1 MPKYTGSAQITDAD
15 YRYLKYVGK
24 TKGGAAVAIEL
35 PACICRSNPDWAF
48 AEKND
53 TTAEL
58 EFEGV
63 YDDDKLE
70 SGDFTEPWSIDFAA
84 NVSAGN
90 GEIIL
95 GVGKLYIGTSKDTA
109 VCVGLSRGGG
119 KFSVER
125 TLREINADN
134 DPGAVKGRIEKTEG
148 RPKLKLTAL
157 QWLTKLPTIYP
168 AIKEITEVAEG
179 DN

>member
-1 MPKYTGSAQITDAD
+1 MAKYTGAGNITDAD

-24 TKGGAAVAIEL
+24 TKGGKLVAIEL
-35 PACICRSNPDWAF
+35 PQCICRSNPDWTF
-48 AEKND
+48 AEKSD

-58 EFEGV
+58 EFEAV

-70 SGDFTEPWSIDFAA
+70 DGDFTEPWSIDIDEA
-84 NVSAGN
+84 VEAGN
-90 GEIIL
+90 TEIVL
-95 GVGKLYIGTSKDTA
+95 GVGKLYIGTNASSA
-109 VCVGLSRGGG
+109 QCIGLSRGGG

-134 DPGAVKGRIEKTEG
+134 DPGAVKGRIEKTEA

-157 QWLTKLPTIYP
+157 QWLTKLSTLYP
-168 AIKEITEVAEG
+168 AIKTYTE
-179 DN
+179 D